1 MIYDVAVKMPDETV
15 LFVLDDGT
23 DFGQVV
29 GRSPYSEYAARPRVM
44 PAIPAFN
51 IKPVSYDVDGEFIE
65 NMLMNRLWHK
75 RHRRFK
81 ESDAI
86 RDAIVQYIEI
96 MDDELGTLWMWRPV
110 LTDR

>member
-23 DFGQVV
+23 DLGQVV
-29 GRSPYSEYAARPRVM
+29 GRSSYSEYAAHPRVM
-44 PAIPAFN
+44 PAFPVFN
-51 IKPVSYDVDGEFIE
+51 IKPVSYDVDEEFIE

-96 MDDELGTLWMWRPV
+96 MDDALGTLWMWRPV
-110 LTDR
+110 LNG

>member
-1 MIYDVAVKMPDETV
+1 MMIYDVAVKMPDETV

-23 DFGQVV
+23 DLGQVV
-29 GRSPYSEYAARPRVM
+29 GRSPYSEEAARPRVM
-44 PAIPAFN
+44 PAIHAFN
-51 IKPVSYDVDGEFIE
+51 IKPVSYDVDEKFIE

-86 RDAIVQYIEI
+86 RDAIDEYIEI
-96 MDDELGTLWMWRPV
+96 MDDSLGTLWMWRPV
-110 LTDR
+110 LNG